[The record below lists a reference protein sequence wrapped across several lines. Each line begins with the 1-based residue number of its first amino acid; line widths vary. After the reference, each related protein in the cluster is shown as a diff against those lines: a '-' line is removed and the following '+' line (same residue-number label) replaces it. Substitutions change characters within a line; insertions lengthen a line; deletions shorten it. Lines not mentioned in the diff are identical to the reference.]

1 MRVTPGIL
9 TARITANLQRALS
22 GIARQQEQIDSG
34 KRINRPS
41 DDPGGTA
48 QALTVRSRLAANAQ
62 FQRNVAEVRESLG
75 SADSVLR
82 GVVDAMQRAHELAV
96 QGGNDSNS
104 APDRQALAGEI
115 NQLLESM
122 VAYGNSRGQRDT
134 MLFGGQETT
143 TAPYTVTRDAQGR
156 ITAVTANPLGI
167 DGPTAVEVMETLTV
181 APSVSGTTAFGAPTD
196 PTSTFAV
203 LISLRDALDANDGTA
218 VRASLA
224 GVDAALDRASMASV
238 VVGTR
243 LSWVG
248 ALDDRLKDESLVLSS
263 SLSRVEDADIAGA
276 VAQLTTLQTTY
287 QAGLAASARTLQQ
300 SLLDFLR

>member
-1 MRVTPGIL
+1 MRVTPGII

-22 GIARQQEQIDSG
+22 GMARQQEQIDSG
-34 KRINRPS
+34 KRINAPS
-41 DDPGGTA
+41 DDPGGAA
-48 QALTVRSRLAANAQ
+48 QALTVRSRLAANTQ
-62 FQRNVAEVRESLG
+62 FQKNVADVRESLT

-82 GVVDAMQRAHELAV
+82 GVVDTMQRAHELAV
-96 QGGNDSNS
+96 QGGNDSNT
-104 APDRQALAGEI
+104 ATDRQALAGEV
-115 NQLLESM
+115 NQLLESI

-143 TAPYTVTRDAQGR
+143 TAPYTVTRDAQGQ

-167 DGPTAVEVMETLTV
+167 DGPTAVEVMDTLTV
-181 APSVSGTTAFGAPTD
+181 APSVSGTTALGAPAD
-196 PTSTFAV
+196 PTSAFAV
-203 LISLRDALDANDGTA
+203 LISLRDALDANDGAA
-218 VRASLA
+218 VRGSLT

-263 SLSRVEDADIAGA
+263 SLSRVEDADTASA
-276 VAQLTTLQTTY
+276 VAQLTSMQTTY